1 MIILL
6 VILMITCTVLAAN
19 LAVLGT
25 RLKIDISAFAPQ
37 HDSVFPTEMSAD
49 PRWSLKVIYRG
60 SSLPVG
66 MPDGAAGSQVGQ
78 DRTVMDIFH
87 GKRGGF
93 YVDLASNHA
102 VNLSNTLRLD
112 VELGWSG
119 ICIEPNPQ
127 YHQEYAARRSCTL
140 VSAAVGQEDDKEVVF
155 HLQGAFGSIEGFDRK
170 PGGSNGQPK
179 ATKFRT
185 VSLWT
190 LFEKL
195 NVPSVVDYFSLDIEG
210 AELYTM
216 EKFPFHKY
224 TFLVMTVER
233 PRKLRPLLEENGYV
247 YVKDHGTFGDELYIH
262 RSIPNYDEIMKKYA
276 RPKPLWRTL
285 GAKDG
290 GRAAGGSWRHHGRRE
305 NARRQGR
312 RTYRRQGA
320 GGNARVD
327 EAGVARSDGRRRWGA
342 TGGGG
347 GGRARGNA
355 QQV

>member
-1 MIILL
+1 
-6 VILMITCTVLAAN
+6 
-19 LAVLGT
+19 
-25 RLKIDISAFAPQ
+25 
-37 HDSVFPTEMSAD
+37 
-49 PRWSLKVIYRG
+49 
-60 SSLPVG
+60 
-66 MPDGAAGSQVGQ
+66 
-78 DRTVMDIFH
+78 MDIFH

-195 NVPSVVDYFSLDIEG
+195 NVLSVVDYFSLDIEG